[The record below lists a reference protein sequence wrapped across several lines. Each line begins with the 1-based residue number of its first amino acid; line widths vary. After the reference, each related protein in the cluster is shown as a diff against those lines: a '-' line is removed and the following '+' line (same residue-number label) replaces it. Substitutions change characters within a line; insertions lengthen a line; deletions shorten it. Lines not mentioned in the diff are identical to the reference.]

1 MANVELSQSEYQ
13 VLLDAQSE
21 LKSVKKEVDSLT
33 TEMENKNKALE
44 VERERRKKAETKT
57 EELTTALTEKD
68 SEIEKTKSEF
78 ADFETLKEKATKFD
92 EFQETKT
99 NEIKTKLETL
109 NTEIWKEVLEKHS
122 KFLESM
128 SDDLKVEYLES
139 IKGTEKKEGFENKTP
154 AWEAPKQNT
163 RLDELMNK
171 KSSNSLAP
179 SEKIELLTLQAKKES
194 NV

>member
-1 MANVELSQSEYQ
+1 
-13 VLLDAQSE
+13 
-21 LKSVKKEVDSLT
+21 
-33 TEMENKNKALE
+33 
-44 VERERRKKAETKT
+44 
-57 EELTTALTEKD
+57 
-68 SEIEKTKSEF
+68 
-78 ADFETLKEKATKFD
+78 
-92 EFQETKT
+92 
-99 NEIKTKLETL
+99 LETL
-109 NTEIWKEVLEKHS
+109 NTEIWVEVLEKHS

-139 IKGTEKKEGFENKTP
+139 IKGLEKKEGFENKTP
-154 AWEAPKQNT
+154 AWEAPKQST